1 MKYRQGNTYHICI
14 LHDKLALKYQLKVN
28 GPSQKSMSHHENFS
42 HDKRRVVLK
51 NVHLVFNDPVL
62 PTKEEICSHLKNLFY
77 LNALQIWMLHLL
89 LCLILLCFIE
99 PNVVANV
106 FKDKLLL
113 LALLCKEGSFTSL
126 SRFVICKINHCKIGL
141 QINVKSKS
149 LRRKK
154 RVLVL
159 RRGGIRLVTQ
169 VAKLVVSKT
178 SLWCLVS

>member
-1 MKYRQGNTYHICI
+1 MTSLLWNTN
-14 LHDKLALKYQLKVN
+14 LKVN

-51 NVHLVFNDPVL
+51 NAHLVFNDPVL

-154 RVLVL
+154 RVL